1 MREALLTPRPMPSR
15 LVPIAGAGLV
25 LALALPIFALAGWDL
40 RAWAVAS
47 LLWIGNQTLGFL
59 LRRLRTGAGNLAAS
73 GVVAFGMMFRAIAVG
88 IVLFAVAVSDGP
100 LALAAAALYVLA
112 YTLELTLSLLSYFG
126 ATP

>member
-1 MREALLTPRPMPSR
+1 MREALLTPRPLPSR
-15 LVPIAGAGLV
+15 LVPIAGAALV

-40 RAWAVAS
+40 RAWTIAT

-73 GVVAFGMMFRAIAVG
+73 GVVAFGMMFRAIAVA
-88 IVLFAVAVSDGP
+88 IVLFAVAAGDGM

-112 YTLELTLSLLSYFG
+112 YTLELALSLLSYFG